1 MVPPQDAWRLLRFG
15 YLLSLIGIFSALIY
29 LSWLRVD
36 IEVQALLSLFFLIA
50 LLVIRQLRRQAFWR
64 VLFLILSGFL
74 VLRYFFWRTHYT
86 LAYEDFSSFIGAV
99 ALYGAETYGILMF
112 FLSAFT
118 NISLLRRKPVAL
130 TADQSAWP
138 SVDVI
143 IPTYDE
149 AVELV
154 KITLVA
160 AKNID
165 YPRDKLN
172 IYLLDDG
179 GTRQKLTA
187 EDEQARIAARSR
199 ALQLKRL
206 CRDLGVRYLSRE
218 RNVDAKAGNMNAA
231 LEQLSGELILVL
243 DADHAPAVDI
253 LTKTV
258 GAFIEDERL
267 FLVQTPHFFINP
279 DPLEKNL
286 NLFYRMPPENYMFY
300 RSIQR
305 GLDYWQSSFFC
316 GSAAVLRRQAIDEV
330 GGFSGVTI
338 TEDSETA
345 LKLHSRGWRSHYLF
359 YPLISGLQPETFVSF
374 MIQRMRWAQGMVQN
388 FILNNPLRKS
398 KLRIW
403 QRLCYLSSMAFWF
416 FPFARLIFLVAPG
429 LYLCFGLK
437 IYKANVHEFFA
448 YTVPYLLALLLS
460 SHYLFSRDRWIFV
473 SEIYETMQSLFSI
486 RAIWSVLRNPR
497 RPHFAVTPK
506 METLEQDYLSP
517 LSKPFY
523 WVTGFTTFAVVLG
536 VWKFWQFPVDRGMTG
551 ITLFWAVFNL
561 LLLLAALGVLY
572 EQKQRRVNPRIPV
585 RINAHWVSRSAA
597 DGEKKIPVTIQDLSM
612 GGSKLVSRYP
622 LPETGGHT
630 SQIDVFSDKTQS
642 TESYPASV
650 VNVSAQGNQYLYGI
664 KFDYSDLQEY
674 ADIVRFVHG
683 DSSRWLSLQD
693 QANHDSGLL
702 ESMRVMILTG
712 IYYGLLHIR
721 QLIAFPI
728 KIRT

>member
-1 MVPPQDAWRLLRFG
+1 MTFLLDKSRLGRFC
-15 YLLSLIGIFSALIY
+15 LLSCLFVIVAVLVY
-29 LSWLRVD
+29 LAWLRID
-36 IEVQALLSLFFLIA
+36 IQAQAILSLVLLSSLA
-50 LLVIRQLRRQAFWR
+50 LMKQCKRQGFVR

-86 LAYEDFSSFIGAV
+86 LAYEDFYSFIGAI
-99 ALYGAETYGILMF
+99 ALYCAEAYGILMF

-118 NISLLRRKPVAL
+118 NIRPLRRQPVPL
-130 TADQSAWP
+130 TAERSAWP

-143 IPTYDE
+143 IPSYDE
-149 AVELV
+149 PFELV
-154 KITLVA
+154 KITLA
-160 AKNID
+160 AASNID
-165 YPRDKLN
+165 YPAEKLN

-179 GTRQKLTA
+179 GTQQKLNAENEQIRRTA
-187 EDEQARIAARSR
+187 RNR
-199 ALQLKRL
+199 ADRFKRL
-206 CRDLGVRYLSRE
+206 CSDLNIHYLSRE
-218 RNVDAKAGNMNAA
+218 RNVNAKAGNMNAA
-231 LEQLSGELILVL
+231 LEHLHGELILVL

-258 GAFIEDERL
+258 GAFIEDERI

-305 GLDYWQSSFFC
+305 GLDFWQSSFFC

-345 LKLHSRGWRSHYLF
+345 LKLHGRGWKSHYLF
-359 YPLISGLQPETFVSF
+359 YPLISGLQPETFASF

-388 FILNNPLRKS
+388 FILNNPLKQP

-403 QRLCYLSSMAFWF
+403 QRLCYLSSMTFWF

-437 IYKANVHEFFA
+437 IYKANQYEFLA

-486 RAIWSVLRNPR
+486 RAICSVFRNPR
-497 RPHFAVTPK
+497 HPHFAVTPK
-506 METLEQDYLSP
+506 METLEREYLSP

-523 WVTGFTTFAVVLG
+523 WVIGFTVFAVSMGL
-536 VWKFWQFPVDRGMTG
+536 WKFWHIPEARGMIV
-551 ITLFWAVFNL
+551 ITLFWACFNL
-561 LLLLAALGVLY
+561 LLLLAALGVLF

-585 RINAHWVSRSAA
+585 HIEANWVTRSES
-597 DGEKKIPVTIQDLSM
+597 GEERRMAVTIEDISM
-612 GGSKLVSRYP
+612 GGSKLVCAQQLSDTIGHVSR
-622 LPETGGHT
+622 LE
-630 SQIDVFSDKTQS
+630 VFNEKTQCN
-642 TESYPASV
+642 EYYPAAII
-650 VNVSAQGNQYLYGI
+650 NVSRQQRYYVYGI
-664 KFDYSDLQEY
+664 KFDYANLQEY

-683 DSSRWLSLQD
+683 DSSRWVSLQ
-693 QANHDSGLL
+693 NRISSDSGLW
-702 ESMRVMILTG
+702 ESMRVMIMTG
-712 IYYGLLHIR
+712 IYYGLLHLR
-721 QLIAFPI
+721 QRVAYPLRA
-728 KIRT
+728 